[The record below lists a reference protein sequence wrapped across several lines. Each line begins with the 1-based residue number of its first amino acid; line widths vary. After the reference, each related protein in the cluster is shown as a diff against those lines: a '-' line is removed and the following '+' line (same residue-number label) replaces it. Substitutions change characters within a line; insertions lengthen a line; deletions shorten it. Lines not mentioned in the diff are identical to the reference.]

1 MQRRFTGATLEYV
14 LAARNQVG
22 NRERK
27 ECPTI
32 EEYVALRRDTSAIK
46 VSALHIVSLV
56 HQRLTVCSQVTY
68 ACIEYTLQ
76 IHVPDEAFHHPI
88 MESLCEAGN
97 DILSWANDI
106 YSFDNEQANGVR
118 YMSSGLP
125 SLQLIPSFRAGLP

>member
-1 MQRRFTGATLEYV
+1 MQKRFTEATREYV

-46 VSALHIVSLV
+46 VGALRTVFSV
-56 HQRLTVCSQVTY
+56 HQCLTVFSQVTY

-76 IHVPDEAFHHPI
+76 IDVPDEAFHHPVV
-88 MESLCEAGN
+88 ESLSEAGN

-118 YMSSGLP
+118 CM
-125 SLQLIPSFRAGLP
+125 

>member
-1 MQRRFTGATLEYV
+1 MQKRFTDATLEYV

-46 VSALHIVSLV
+46 V
-56 HQRLTVCSQVTY
+56 TY

-76 IHVPDEAFHHPI
+76 IDVPDVAFHHPCLASI
-88 MESLCEAGN
+88 QEAGN

-106 YSFDNEQANGVR
+106 YSFDNEQACGVS
-118 YMSSGLP
+118 YMRCIFSRSRI
-125 SLQLIPSFRAGLP
+125 LIIYDI